1 LAAFLAKLSR
11 LPVDFPQIKEID
23 VNPLAV
29 DENGA
34 IALDAKIIIDLKS
47 AKF

>member
-1 LAAFLAKLSR
+1 
-11 LPVDFPQIKEID
+11 VDLPQIKEID

-34 IALDAKIIIDLKS
+34 IALDAKIVIAKS
-47 AKF
+47 